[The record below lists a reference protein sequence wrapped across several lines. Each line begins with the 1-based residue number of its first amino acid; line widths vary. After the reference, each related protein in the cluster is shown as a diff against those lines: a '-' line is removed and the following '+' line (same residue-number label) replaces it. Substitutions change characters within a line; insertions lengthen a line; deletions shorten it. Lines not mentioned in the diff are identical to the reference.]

1 MARNRASGNT
11 AVRERDR
18 AKILILDQTP
28 KTRGA
33 IREIL
38 SQEGYWIETAATVQE
53 GLELIGSQSFDVLVT
68 DMPLSSMGR
77 SGWLQN
83 GPSEAVDLPV
93 VAIVGAHDR
102 GNEPDPLPDQV
113 KVVLSTPVRKGEL
126 LAAVREALCIGP
138 EHSLFSS

>member
-1 MARNRASGNT
+1 MRQNGKP
-11 AVRERDR
+11 
-18 AKILILDQTP
+18 KILILDQTT
-28 KTRGA
+28 KSREA

-38 SQEGYWIETAATVQE
+38 VQDGYEANTAATAQE
-53 GLELIGSQSFDVLVT
+53 GIELITANRFDVMVT
-68 DMPLSSMGR
+68 DLPLSSMGR

-83 GPSEAVDLPV
+83 GPPEATDLPV
-93 VAIVGAHDR
+93 VAIVGAQDR

>member
-1 MARNRASGNT
+1 MESNRT
-11 AVRERDR
+11 LAVSPLRERG
-18 AKILILDQTP
+18 KTQILILDQTLKP
-28 KTRGA
+28 REA

-38 SQEGYWIETAATVQE
+38 YQDGYEVETAATVEE
-53 GLELIGSQSFDVLVT
+53 GLDLIASRHFDVLVT

-77 SGWLQN
+77 SGWLHN
-83 GPSEAVDLPV
+83 GPPDAVDLPV

-138 EHSLFSS
+138 EHTLFSS